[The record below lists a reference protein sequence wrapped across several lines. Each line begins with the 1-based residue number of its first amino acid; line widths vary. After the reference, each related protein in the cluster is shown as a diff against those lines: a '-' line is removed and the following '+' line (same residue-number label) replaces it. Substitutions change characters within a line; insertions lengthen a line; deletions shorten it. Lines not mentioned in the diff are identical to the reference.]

1 MALRIMGSDM
11 PSYRAVICRAK
22 NNPQTVYGLQ
32 RFRKA
37 LFVDELGWDLRT
49 YGDRE
54 SDQFD
59 TDAAV
64 HCALLRNDEII
75 GGFRALPTTGNYLVR
90 DVFPQLA
97 TLRAYPSRADVW
109 EISRFGVAPCT
120 ERLHLAR
127 TLYSLMFRFGYSRQA
142 FALVALADLTYERFL
157 TRIGI
162 RTRRYGPPQV
172 IGTDRAG
179 RQLKAVAGE
188 IPLQDQSGEKFREL
202 LSLASKLDVQDE
214 TLVRGPQRI
223 SA

>member
-1 MALRIMGSDM
+1 MGTDRR
-11 PSYRAVICRAK
+11 SYRAVICRAK
-22 NNPQTVYGLQ
+22 DNPQAVYGLQ

-37 LFVDELGWDLRT
+37 LFVDALGWDLT
-49 YGDRE
+49 TFGDRE

-64 HCALLRNDEII
+64 HCALYRGDQIM
-75 GGFRALPTTGNYLVR
+75 GGFRALPTSGDYLVR
-90 DVFPQLA
+90 SVFPQLA

-120 ERLHLAR
+120 ERLHLAK

-142 FALVALADLTYERFL
+142 TALVALADLTYERFL

-179 RQLKAVAGE
+179 RRLVAVAGE
-188 IPLQDQSGEKFREL
+188 IPLQDQAGEKFRQL
-202 LSLASKLDVQDE
+202 LSLANQLDVNDE
-214 TLVRGPQRI
+214 ALVRGPQRI